1 MLEARSA
8 AAIPCPDC
16 GTEVA
21 THFLICPGCHRLV
34 HAESL
39 KDLAAKATAEEAAAD
54 LSAAL
59 ATWRS
64 ALELLPPRS
73 RQYEAISKKVAD
85 LGIKVDRVGG
95 PKPAGPD
102 GKKGGW
108 AGGAGAAGLGTIGLL
123 IWKFKFLAILVAT
136 KGKLLLLG
144 LTKGSTLLS
153 MFVTVGAYWSLWGW
167 PFAVGL
173 VVTTY
178 IHEMGHVAAL
188 LRYGIKADA
197 PMFIPGI
204 GAVIRA
210 RQRLANPREE
220 AQVGLGGPI
229 WGAGSVA
236 ACFGLYFATGNLMFA
251 GIARLAATINLFNL
265 IPVWQ
270 LDGGHAFRAFSRSQ
284 RWLAAAAGSAMWAL
298 SGEGD
303 PVSYTVLLFLM
314 ICAAFRAGFDA
325 PSKEPDRLSVAEYIG
340 LVVVLSLATQVPA
353 PIP

>member
-1 MLEARSA
+1 MLEARA
-8 AAIPCPDC
+8 ARPIPCPDC

-21 THFLICPGCHRLV
+21 SHFLICPGCHRLV

-39 KDLAAKATAEEAAAD
+39 KRLAAKATAEEAAG
-54 LSAAL
+54 SFSEAL
-59 ATWRS
+59 ASWRS
-64 ALELLPPRS
+64 ALELLPPAS
-73 RQYEAISKKVAD
+73 RQHEAITKKVAD
-85 LGIKVDRVGG
+85 LGIRVDQSGGSKPVG
-95 PKPAGPD
+95 KS
-102 GKKGGW
+102 GGW
-108 AGGAGAAGLGTIGLL
+108 RGAGGAAGLGTIGLML
-123 IWKFKFLAILVAT
+123 WKFKFLAIVIAT

-144 LTKGSTLLS
+144 LTKASTLLS

-204 GAVIRA
+204 GAYIRA
-210 RQRLANPREE
+210 RQSMSNPRQE

-236 ACFGLYFATGNLMFA
+236 ACFGLFFATGQPMFA
-251 GIARLAATINLFNL
+251 GIGRLAAIINLFNL
-265 IPVWQ
+265 IPIWQ
-270 LDGGHAFRAFSRSQ
+270 LDGGHAFRAFSRPQ
-284 RWLAAAAGSAMWAL
+284 RWLAAAAGSAMWAI
-298 SGEGD
+298 SSEAD
-303 PVSYTVLLFLM
+303 QVSYTVLLVLM
-314 ICAAFRAGFDA
+314 LAAAYRAGFDA
-325 PSKEPDRLSVAEYIG
+325 PSEEPDGVSLAEYIG

-353 PIP
+353 VIP